1 MANMTRIYN
10 CLSYLCFVITCDCP
24 TTLID
29 SWDVVFISSHFI
41 CDLCSLFHIINCS
54 DIPESYLC
62 LGLGIY
68 SWWFLWLFCDS
79 FLKTF
84 TATSHACSDLL
95 QCCKILRS
103 RVSFFH
109 FHNIVVFMRFYWWP
123 CCPPSTWRAGRLTF
137 IWTLTI
143 GCSHCQC
150 RDQSSYNSPDIV
162 VFTLLVLWPEFLQF
176 SWHSGVHAFS
186 VVTRVLTILLT

>member
-1 MANMTRIYN
+1 MGIP
-10 CLSYLCFVITCDCP
+10 FH
-24 TTLID
+24 LI
-29 SWDVVFISSHFI
+29 SFSHIS
-41 CDLCSLFHIINCS
+41 HIIIIS

-68 SWWFLWLFCDS
+68 SWWLLWLFCDS

-109 FHNIVVFMRFYWWP
+109 FHNIVVFMIFYWWP

-137 IWTLTI
+137 IWTLTFDL
-143 GCSHCQC
+143 CSMFRSARSQDSHQH
-150 RDQSSYNSPDIV
+150 S
-162 VFTLLVLWPEFLQF
+162 FLGHWYTQATPPRQGT
-176 SWHSGVHAFS
+176 SLNWCG
-186 VVTRVLTILLT
+186 